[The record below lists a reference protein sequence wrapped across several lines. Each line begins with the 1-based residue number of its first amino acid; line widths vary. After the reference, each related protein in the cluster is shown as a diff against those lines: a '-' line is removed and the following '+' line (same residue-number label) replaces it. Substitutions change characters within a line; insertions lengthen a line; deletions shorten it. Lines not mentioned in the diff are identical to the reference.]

1 MRSRIAVSVL
11 SLSVAV
17 LSLALGG
24 CNGNIDNESDLS
36 SGASLSAE
44 NSGSSAITDSSDN
57 SGNSGNSGSSTAP
70 ESAPEPPKPAG
81 EPTIFTAPD
90 GIPIYTSEITKSL
103 DDNGRPVSVSDLT
116 LDKNS
121 EIFCDGFQFFKEPLG
136 VTYDTYHDPEM
147 FDEFDFLGEKPVNLN
162 PVKRLYVGDE
172 ICGLKLT
179 KAITHFTNQGG
190 SVEYN
195 NTITNRSEP
204 IVEFEG
210 TVTLEGFLFITQPNN
225 YEPDGGRLEFTPI
238 EDKLPILRLDQNPG
252 TWAVSDGLCVLSDF
266 GSIALKQEKYYYTD
280 IEGMGLGDLALAKVT
295 ISNFS
300 YTNGG
305 GCRATLENVEV
316 TSDVIR
322 HVDAGF

>member
-1 MRSRIAVSVL
+1 MKSRIAVSVL
-11 SLSVAV
+11 SLSIAI
-17 LSLALGG
+17 LSLVLGG
-24 CNGNIDNESDLS
+24 CS
-36 SGASLSAE
+36 SGSNGTQSNFSSSTVQSAE
-44 NSGSSAITDSSDN
+44 DNKSSSGESVSLDEPLVE
-57 SGNSGNSGSSTAP
+57 STP
-70 ESAPEPPKPAG
+70 STPSG
-81 EPTIFTAPD
+81 EPTFLTAPD

-103 DDNGRPVSVSDLT
+103 DDNGRPISVNDLT

-136 VTYDTYHDPEM
+136 VIYDTYHNPEM
-147 FDEFDFLGEKPVNLN
+147 FDEFDFLGEEPRNLN

-195 NTITNRSEP
+195 NTITNMSEP

-210 TVTLEGFLFITQPNN
+210 IVTLEGFLFITQPNN

-238 EDKLPILRLDQNPG
+238 EDKLPILGFDQNPM
-252 TWAVSDGLCVLSDF
+252 TCAVGGELWVLSDF
-266 GSIALKQEKYYYTD
+266 GGMALEQEKYSYTD
-280 IEGMGLGDLALAKVT
+280 IEGMGLGDLALARVT

-316 TSDVIR
+316 TSDIIK
-322 HVDAGF
+322 HFDAGF

>member
-1 MRSRIAVSVL
+1 MKKITTTL
-11 SLSVAV
+11 LTAV
-17 LSLALGG
+17 LLVSLTG
-24 CNGNIDNESDLS
+24 CKPKEESPDTPNS
-36 SGASLSAE
+36 
-44 NSGSSAITDSSDN
+44 SGSSSAINDSSD
-57 SGNSGNSGSSTAP
+57 NSGNSGSSTAP

-90 GIPIYTSEITKSL
+90 GIPIYTSEITKSF
-103 DDNGRPVSVSDLT
+103 DGHRRPISVNDLT

-136 VTYDTYHDPEM
+136 VTYDTYHHPEM
-147 FDEFDFLGEKPVNLN
+147 FDDLDFLGEEPVNLN
-162 PVKRLYVGDE
+162 PVKRLYVGEE

-179 KAITHFTNQGG
+179 KAITHFTDQGG

-195 NTITNRSEP
+195 NTITNWSEP
-204 IVEFEG
+204 IAEFEG

-238 EDKLPILRLDQNPG
+238 EDKLPILRFDQNPG
-252 TWAVSDGLCVLSDF
+252 MWAIGDGGLNVLSDF
-266 GSIALKQEKYYYTD
+266 GGMALKQEKYSYTD

>member
-1 MRSRIAVSVL
+1 MKSRIAVSVL

-24 CNGNIDNESDLS
+24 CNGNIGNESDLS
-36 SGASLSAE
+36 SGASQSAE

-57 SGNSGNSGSSTAP
+57 SENSGSS
-70 ESAPEPPKPAG
+70 SAPEPPKPDG

-103 DDNGRPVSVSDLT
+103 DDNGRPISVNDLT

-147 FDEFDFLGEKPVNLN
+147 FDDLDFLGEKPINLN

-195 NTITNRSEP
+195 NTITNWSEP

-225 YEPDGGRLEFTPI
+225 YEPDGGRLEFIPI
-238 EDKLPILRLDQNPG
+238 EDKLPILGFDQNPG
-252 TWAVSDGLCVLSDF
+252 MWAVDGGLYVLSDF
-266 GSIALKQEKYYYTD
+266 GGLALKQEKYSYTD

-305 GCRATLENVEV
+305 GRRATLENVEV

>member
-1 MRSRIAVSVL
+1 MKSRIMISVL
-11 SLSVAV
+11 SLSIAV
-17 LSLALGG
+17 LSLLLGG
-24 CNGNIDNESDLS
+24 CSGGSESGSNKNIT
-36 SGASLSAE
+36 E
-44 NSGSSAITDSSDN
+44 NSSEVSEKNLTISSIKSDTQSEPESSAPRIPD
-57 SGNSGNSGSSTAP
+57 
-70 ESAPEPPKPAG
+70 G

-90 GIPIYTSEITKSL
+90 GIPIYTGEITESL
-103 DDNGRPVSVSDLT
+103 DDIRHPISVNELT

-136 VTYDTYHDPEM
+136 VTYDTYHNPEM
-147 FDEFDFLGEKPVNLN
+147 FDELDFLGEEPRNLN

-190 SVEYN
+190 SVEYEN
-195 NTITNRSEP
+195 RITNRSEP

-238 EDKLPILRLDQNPG
+238 EDKLPILGFDRSPG
-252 TWAVSDGLCVLSDF
+252 LWAVGNGELHVLSNF
-266 GSIALKQEKYYYTD
+266 SGLALTQEKYSYTD

-295 ISNFS
+295 FSNFC

-305 GCRATLENVEV
+305 GCRATLENIEV
-316 TSDVIR
+316 TSDVIQ
-322 HVDAGF
+322 HIAAGF

>member
-1 MRSRIAVSVL
+1 MKSRIAVSVL

-36 SGASLSAE
+36 SGVSRSAE

-57 SGNSGNSGSSTAP
+57 SGNSGSS
-70 ESAPEPPKPAG
+70 SAPEPPKPDG

-90 GIPIYTSEITKSL
+90 GIPIYTSEITKSF
-103 DDNGRPVSVSDLT
+103 DGHRRPISVNDLA

-147 FDEFDFLGEKPVNLN
+147 FDEFDFLGEEPVNLN
-162 PVKRLYVGDE
+162 PVKRLYVGEE

-195 NTITNRSEP
+195 NTITNWSEP

-210 TVTLEGFLFITQPNN
+210 NVTLEGFLFITQPNN
-225 YEPDGGRLEFTPI
+225 YEPDGGRLEFIPI
-238 EDKLPILRLDQNPG
+238 EDKLPILGFDQNPG
-252 TWAVSDGLCVLSDF
+252 MWAVDGGLYVLSDF
-266 GSIALKQEKYYYTD
+266 GGLALKQEKYSYTD

-305 GCRATLENVEV
+305 GRRATLENVEV

-322 HVDAGF
+322 HVNAGF